1 VDDMGPLFL
10 FVETAVGLCD
20 DEEPTNPFEFKI

>member
-1 VDDMGPLFL
+1 MCPLFL
-10 FVETAVGLCD
+10 LVETAVGLCD